1 MASNYIKPLKD
12 LCENFKSDI
21 VDGPFGSNL
30 KREDYTVE
38 GIPVLKIQNV
48 KPFKIELKR
57 MDYVSEKK
65 FEELKRH
72 SFKLDDIVMTKL
84 GDPLGACAIIKELD
98 RGLIV
103 ADLVRI
109 RAKGIDTKY
118 LCYHLNSTVINE
130 LINSYSKGATRPRV
144 RITNVRDLPIY
155 VPPSPEQKRIVAKL
169 DQCFEAIDK
178 ARANVERNLQNAKD
192 LFQSKLNEIFS
203 QKGDGWVEKRLGDC
217 CTLQRGFDL
226 PKRLRTKGD
235 YPLVSS
241 SGISDTHN
249 EFKVTAPGV
258 TTGRSGSI
266 GKVFFIKDNF
276 WPLNT
281 VLYIKNFH
289 DNYEKLIYYLL
300 QHFDLEKYSSGSG
313 VPTLNRNFVHSE
325 IVTIPENYSDQKNI
339 VTQLDELKSKSQLIQ
354 SNYLRELVAL
364 DELKKSILQKAFEG
378 ELT

>member
-1 MASNYIKPLKD
+1 MNSDWVVRNFADVVFLQEGPGIRKYEYAEDGYPMINVRCVQNGYIDMSSSRNAKMELATNKWKHFQVDAGDILFTISGTIGRSAIVQEEDLPLLMNTSVVRFKPID
-12 LCENFKSDI
+12 EN
-21 VDGPFGSNL
+21 
-30 KREDYTVE
+30 
-38 GIPVLKIQNV
+38 
-48 KPFKIELKR
+48 
-57 MDYVSEKK
+57 
-65 FEELKRH
+65 
-72 SFKLDDIVMTKL
+72 
-84 GDPLGACAIIKELD
+84 LD
-98 RGLIV
+98 RRFLYHIVRSQSFVDSLIDQSTGTAIKNV
-103 ADLVRI
+103 
-109 RAKGIDTKY
+109 GPS
-118 LCYHLNSTVINE
+118 HLKKMKI
-130 LINSYSKGATRPRV
+130 SY
-144 RITNVRDLPIY
+144 
-155 VPPSPEQKRIVAKL
+155 PSLPEQKLIVAKL
-169 DQCFEAIDK
+169 DKCFDSIDK